1 VNIHWIRDLERD
13 GREFGDEPDL
23 DVICWDLNSLD
34 PSPTSRAS
42 TLNTL
47 LDSINHAFKM
57 WKSLPSRLDR
67 LPPTLIVVGKDLSQ
81 HERDQILQAGAFVCD
96 KTNDDE
102 ITSSESLE
110 NALNAILPSQPDE
123 PILTQEPPA
132 EQDQNQ
138 NPINIQPGNPE
149 ELSLEYFRQVEPENR
164 PSVGEDRPAQTKPAD
179 NKYQALLDF
188 LNESDTTQ
196 ARY

>member
-1 VNIHWIRDLERD
+1 MKRRRTVWPVPVAQVI
-13 GREFGDEPDL
+13 EF
-23 DVICWDLNSLD
+23 
-34 PSPTSRAS
+34 RARIQNA
-42 TLNTL
+42 LIL
-47 LDSINHAFKM
+47 GLDSINHAFKM

-96 KTNDDE
+96 KTNDGE

-196 ARY
+196 ARH